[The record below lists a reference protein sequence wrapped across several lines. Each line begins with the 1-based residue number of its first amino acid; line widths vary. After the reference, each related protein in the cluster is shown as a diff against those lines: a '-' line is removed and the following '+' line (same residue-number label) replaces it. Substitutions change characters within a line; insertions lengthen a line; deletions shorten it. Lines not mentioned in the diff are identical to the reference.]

1 MYGMSKKA
9 VQANDR
15 KLGFFFFPTNL
26 THADTHTKAIC
37 YIWDQQCDFHMDTL
51 SKIQLEFKK
60 NQEK

>member
-37 YIWDQQCDFHMDTL
+37 YI
-51 SKIQLEFKK
+51 
-60 NQEK
+60 